1 MSVSRG
7 QMHSQ
12 CVPRQFILYQLGGF
26 FSDFAVLPL
35 VFCPS
40 WVASFLSLSFPNN

>member
-12 CVPRQFILYQLGGF
+12 CVPRQPILYQLGVF

-40 WVASFLSLSFPNN
+40 